1 MMRILITSLLAV
13 ATVMPPAQSQSGQKP
28 TLSPAQTPASQGT
41 PSALPTLKQPQDRA
55 ADIPPNHPVITIKGL
70 CLADEAPATK
80 STVPSTKDCTVDVT
94 KEQFDKLLKAFNPN
108 SQAVTQAQ
116 LRQVGQS
123 YVELLIFSEAGKAAG
138 IQDTPT
144 FAEVMRVLRLKTL
157 GDLYRNEL
165 AEKYR
170 TPPDAE
176 IEAYYKANEAKFQ
189 SAKLN
194 RIYVPKND
202 TDPKATEA
210 QKQAYPAKAKQV
222 ADDMQA
228 RAAKGEAV
236 DKLQK
241 EAYTTLGIT
250 QTPPNTEMTN
260 VRHGVLPASIDQEI
274 FSHKAGDVFRSE
286 DSNGF
291 VIYHLETLQT
301 MPLDSAVKQE
311 ISREIFR
318 KKMDD
323 KFKELT
329 GPVKA
334 SYDEG
339 YFGPPTPPAPAGLP
353 QTPKPSK

>member
-1 MMRILITSLLAV
+1 MMRILITSLLA
-13 ATVMPPAQSQSGQKP
+13 ATSVLSLAQTQNGQKP
-28 TLSPAQTPASQGT
+28 APSPSQTPAPQNA
-41 PSALPTLKQPQDRA
+41 PSTAPTLKQPQDRA
-55 ADIPPNHPVITIKGL
+55 ADIPPNHPVITVKGL
-70 CLADEAPATK
+70 CLADETPATK
-80 STVPSTKDCTVDVT
+80 STVPSTKDCTINVT
-94 KEQFDKLLKAFNPN
+94 KEEFDKLLKAFNPN

-116 LRQVGQS
+116 LRQLGQA

-138 IQDTPT
+138 IQNTPA
-144 FAEVMRVLRLKTL
+144 FKEVMRVLQLKTL
-157 GDLYRNEL
+157 GDLYRNDL

-170 TPPDAE
+170 TPSDAE

-202 TDPKATEA
+202 PDPKATEA
-210 QKQAYPAKAKQV
+210 QKQAYQTKAKQV

-228 RAAKGEAV
+228 RAAKGEAA

-250 QTPPNTEMTN
+250 ATPPSTEMTS
-260 VRHGVLPASIDQEI
+260 VRHGVFPAPLDQEI
-274 FSHKAGDVFRSE
+274 FSHKAGDVFRS
-286 DSNGF
+286 DDPNGF
-291 VIYHLETLQT
+291 VIYHLESLQT
-301 MPLDSAVKQE
+301 APLDSVKQE

-329 GPVKA
+329 EPVKTV
-334 SYDEG
+334 YDED

-353 QTPKPSK
+353 HAPNPSK

>member
-1 MMRILITSLLAV
+1 MMRILITSLLA
-13 ATVMPPAQSQSGQKP
+13 ATSVLSLAQTQSGQKP
-28 TLSPAQTPASQGT
+28 APSQTPAPRGT
-41 PSALPTLKQPQDRA
+41 PSTLPTLKQPQERA

-70 CLADEAPATK
+70 CSADEAPATK
-80 STVPSTKDCTVDVT
+80 TAVPSTKDCTIDVT

-116 LRQVGQS
+116 LRQLGQS

-138 IQDTPT
+138 IQNTPAFT
-144 FAEVMRVLRLKTL
+144 EVMRVLRLKTL
-157 GDLYRNEL
+157 GDLYRNDL
-165 AEKYR
+165 AEKNR
-170 TPPDAE
+170 NPSDAE

-194 RIYVPKND
+194 RIYIPKND
-202 TDPKATEA
+202 PDPKATEA
-210 QKQAYPAKAKQV
+210 QKQAYQTKAKQV

-228 RAAKGEAV
+228 RASKGEAV

-241 EAYTTLGIT
+241 EAYNTLGIT
-250 QTPPNTEMTN
+250 ATPPNTEMTS
-260 VRHGVLPASIDQEI
+260 VRHGVFPAPLDQEI
-274 FSHKAGDVFRSE
+274 FSHKAGDVFRS
-286 DSNGF
+286 DDPNGF
-291 VIYHLETLQT
+291 VIYHLESLQT
-301 MPLDSAVKQE
+301 ASLDSVKPE

-329 GPVKA
+329 EPVKA
-334 SYDEG
+334 SYDED

-353 QTPKPSK
+353 QAPKPSK

>member
-1 MMRILITSLLAV
+1 MMRILITSLLAA
-13 ATVMPPAQSQSGQKP
+13 ATVLPSAQAQSGQKN
-28 TLSPAQTPASQGT
+28 TLSQSPAPQGT
-41 PSALPTLKQPQDRA
+41 PSTFPTLKQPQERA
-55 ADIPPNHPVITIKGL
+55 EDIPPNHPVITIKGL

-80 STVPSTKDCTVDVT
+80 STVPSTKDCTIDVT

-108 SQAVTQAQ
+108 SQAATQAQ
-116 LRQVGQS
+116 LRQVGQA

-138 IQDTPT
+138 IQNTPT

-157 GDLYRNEL
+157 GDLYRNDL

-170 TPPDAE
+170 TPSDAE
-176 IEAYYKANEAKFQ
+176 IEAYYKANEPKFQ

-210 QKQAYPAKAKQV
+210 QKQAYQTKAQQV

-241 EAYTTLGIT
+241 EAYTSLGIT
-250 QTPPNTEMTN
+250 STPPNTEMTN
-260 VRHGVLPASIDQEI
+260 VRRGVFPAKIDQEI
-274 FSHKAGDVFRSE
+274 FSHKAGDVFRS
-286 DSNGF
+286 DDPNGF

-301 MPLDSAVKQE
+301 MPLDAVKQE

-318 KKMDD
+318 QKMDD

-329 GPVKA
+329 EPVKA
-334 SYDEG
+334 NYDEG
-339 YFGPPTPPAPAGLP
+339 YFGPPAPPAPAGLP
-353 QTPKPSK
+353 QAPKPSK

>member
-1 MMRILITSLLAV
+1 MMRILITSLLAA
-13 ATVMPPAQSQSGQKP
+13 ATVLPPAQAQSGQKP
-28 TLSPAQTPASQGT
+28 APSPSSQGT
-41 PSALPTLKQPQDRA
+41 PSTLPTLKQPQERA

-70 CLADEAPATK
+70 CLADESPATK
-80 STVPSTKDCTVDVT
+80 STVPSTKDCTIDVT

-108 SQAVTQAQ
+108 SQSVTQAQ
-116 LRQVGQS
+116 LRQLGQA

-138 IQDTPT
+138 IQNTPA
-144 FAEVMRVLRLKTL
+144 FAEVMRVLQLKTL
-157 GDLYRNEL
+157 GDLYRNDL

-176 IEAYYKANEAKFQ
+176 IEAYYKANEPKFQ

-202 TDPKATEA
+202 PDPKATEA
-210 QKQAYPAKAKQV
+210 QKQAYQTKAKQV

-228 RAAKGEAV
+228 RAAKGEAA

-250 QTPPNTEMTN
+250 AAPPNTEMTS
-260 VRHGVLPASIDQEI
+260 VRRGVFPAPIDQEI
-274 FSHKAGDVFRSE
+274 FSHKAGDVFRSD

-301 MPLDSAVKQE
+301 MPLDSVKQE

-329 GPVKA
+329 EPVKA
-334 SYDEG
+334 NYDEG
-339 YFGPPTPPAPAGLP
+339 FFGPPTPPAPAGLP
-353 QTPKPSK
+353 RTPNPSK